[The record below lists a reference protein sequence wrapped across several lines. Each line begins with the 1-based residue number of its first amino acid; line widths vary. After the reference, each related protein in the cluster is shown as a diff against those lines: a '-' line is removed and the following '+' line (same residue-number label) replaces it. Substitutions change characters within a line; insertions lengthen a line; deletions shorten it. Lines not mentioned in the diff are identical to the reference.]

1 MPTFLRRT
9 LYVLFGLIG
18 LVLLLLIVAV
28 VALQFPGTQDLVAR
42 KAEGYL
48 RDKLGTE
55 VRIGK
60 FRTDFRHAIN
70 LDGVYLEDQQRDTL
84 LSVGH
89 LGVSIDLW
97 ALTKSQIN
105 ISEVELNDGR
115 VRLTRTEPDSVNNY
129 DFIIKAFTDPT
140 APVDTTSAGFKYDI
154 GQLRLTNIYFTQ
166 ADQVTGS
173 DLRARLGELTVN
185 MDEVDVDN
193 SIYKVDNAVLRNAAV
208 AMVQTKTAPEVE
220 KPGPEEPLTVQFG
233 LNKATLENVGF
244 TYRNTPAAQFISTK
258 VGLADVT
265 ARNIDLQKARVD
277 LDKLTL
283 KNTTFAYAQNEN
295 VPVEQRVVNP
305 AEAVRK
311 LDEATEKA
319 SAQPLKWR
327 VTLNESDISGLDV
340 KFDNFNEP
348 KQRTR
353 IPALDYNHLHFTDL
367 VLNTRD
373 FSFSENRTTA
383 KVDNL
388 AGKEQ
393 SGFRVD
399 RWRANVVYDSVQI
412 RLDSLDL
419 VTPHTRIRRTL
430 AIGFES
436 LAGIADNVK
445 DLKIEGDLRDV
456 RLGFRDILYL
466 APDLAGTPPFNTGPN
481 QSVLISGLVNGRV
494 GDFRVRNLEFVGLR
508 NTQLRASGR
517 IQGLP
522 NVDARLFADL
532 DIQRFTTTEADLK
545 SVLPR
550 GTIPANINL
559 PASMSVAGTFR
570 GRPTAMNFDTNLRL
584 SSSYG
589 DATAVV
595 NMEPGPKGQEPVKA
609 SFALQNFNLGK
620 LLTNPQLGRVTATGQ
635 LNARGLDPAQM
646 RGQLVAT
653 VQRAEYQGYTYRNV
667 KANVDIDRNR
677 YDIAVNTKGDPN
689 LDLDLKAVVNLRDPN
704 NPSYEVTS
712 LNLRGANLA
721 ALGFATGDLR
731 VQGDLKANLRGSD
744 LNSLNGTF
752 SGNRIVIVKD
762 GKPFALD
769 SLNGRIVQ
777 VPGRTELD
785 VTSTGVIARLRGNIR
800 LGDIAGEI
808 QRHIDR
814 YFDLPGV
821 QYVANAAD
829 RQFTY
834 SLRLRDPRLVTNLV
848 PDLKSISPFTLAGAY
863 DSRAASL
870 TAQTSIPLIKYQ
882 TYVLDSLRLD
892 VGSDPQKLDYALRLR
907 QARQDTSMRLPYP
920 RLAGSV
926 ANNRVGTRLQIGQ
939 PKGPEKLDLA
949 GVLQVINRGEAYA
962 FSFDPKLVLNDM
974 AWTVAPSNEL
984 RYTMKTGAIRAENVR
999 LSQGSQLIELQTLPG
1014 AEYPLQARLA
1024 NLDLNMLARAAGQ
1037 TDSLIGGT
1045 LNGQAVVR
1053 SLGQP
1058 RMAFT
1063 SDLTLNGLA
1072 YQKTVLGDLALQAT
1086 NPSADRYQVDA
1097 RLTGGPNNNDVRVNG
1112 FYLANGALNMT
1123 ANVSRFYL
1131 GTVQPFTLGQLKEM
1145 GGFLSGQLAIGGTT
1159 AAPQIIGQLNTQD
1172 AGFTVTQLGAPY
1184 RLPNQSLTL
1193 DNQGLRLDN
1202 LTILDSLGN
1211 KAVVNGYLY
1220 TKNYVDYRFDMR
1232 AVTKDFL
1239 AVQSTAADNP
1249 LYYGKLIVDSDT
1261 RITGTLLLPIVRT
1274 TATVKEGSDL
1284 TVVSPAEDPVTVERE
1299 GIVEFVDMSLPLD
1312 SLLARQMPKD
1322 TAETVSGYDVAAT
1335 VTVTEATPFTIIIDP
1350 ASGDNLKVRANG
1362 TLNTA
1367 IDQTG
1372 NITLSGRVD
1381 VAKGQYRLS
1390 LYDLVE
1396 REFDIAPG
1404 SYIIWSGDPFN
1415 ADINVAAI
1423 YKVKAPPAELLSA
1436 QGLTN
1441 DNLATIGRNQLPFRV
1456 YLNVTGQLL
1465 KPTIAFDIQLPEES
1479 RTELRSQ
1486 IEARLSQ
1493 LRQPSQTTELN
1504 KQVFSLLVLNRFM
1517 ADDPFQ
1523 SSGGSFVNAQLRGS
1537 ASQVLT
1543 QQLQNLTGSYLS
1555 NLGVELGVNSYADY
1569 TSGSEQTRTDLNVAV
1584 RRQLLNNRL
1593 TVRLGTDVPLAGGGG
1608 SGGGA
1613 NQASQGQ
1620 AGGVS
1625 QFAGD
1630 VSVEYNILANG
1641 RLRLRAFRNN
1651 AYGDIDGQYVRTG
1664 ASLIFQRD
1672 YRDLAELFRGIDKDV
1687 KEERRENRKR
1697 EKEEK
1702 KVAQDSVQAVAQERR
1717 DTIRSGA
1724 PPSAAGR

>member
-1 MPTFLRRT
+1 
-9 LYVLFGLIG
+9 LFGLIG
-18 LVLLLLIVAV
+18 LVLLLLIIAV

-70 LDGVYLEDQQRDTL
+70 LDDVYLEDQQRDTL

-105 ISEVELNDGR
+105 VSAVELNNGR
-115 VRLTRTEPDSVNNY
+115 VRLTRTEPDSVSNY
-129 DFIIKAFTDPT
+129 DFIIKAFTDPN

-154 GQLRLTNIYFTQ
+154 GKLRLTNIYFTQ
-166 ADQVTGS
+166 DDQVTGS
-173 DLRARLGELTVN
+173 NLRARVGELAVT
-185 MDEVDVDN
+185 MDEVNVDR
-193 SIYKVDNAVLRNAAV
+193 SIYKVDEAALRNAAV
-208 AMVQTKTAPEVE
+208 AMVQSKTAPEVE
-220 KPGPEEPLTVQFG
+220 EAGPTDPLTVQFG
-233 LNKATLENVGF
+233 LNKATLQNVGF
-244 TYRNTPAAQFISTK
+244 SYRNTPAAQFIKTQI
-258 VGLADVT
+258 GLADLT
-265 ARNIDLQKARVD
+265 ARNIDLKNTRVD
-277 LDKLTL
+277 LDKLIL
-283 KNTTFAYAQNEN
+283 KNTSVAYAQNED

-311 LDEATEKA
+311 LDEAAEKA
-319 SAQPLKWR
+319 NARPMTWR

-340 KFDNFNEP
+340 AFDNFDEP
-348 KQRTR
+348 RQKTR
-353 IPALDYNHLHFTDL
+353 LPALDYNHLRFTDL
-367 VLNTRD
+367 VLKTHD

-383 KVDNL
+383 MVDNL

-399 RWRANVVYDSVQI
+399 KWRAKVVYDSVQI

-436 LAGIADNVK
+436 LAGIADNVA

-466 APDLAGTPPFNTGPN
+466 APQLAGTSPFNTGLN
-481 QSVLISGLVNGRV
+481 QSVLLSGQVAGRV
-494 GDFRVRNLEFVGLR
+494 GDFSVRNLEFVGLR
-508 NTQLRASGR
+508 NTVLKARRGR

-522 NVDARLFADL
+522 NVDERLYADL
-532 DIQRFTTTEADLK
+532 DIQRFNTTRADIESL
-545 SVLPR
+545 VPR
-550 GTIPANINL
+550 GTIPSNISL
-559 PASMSVAGTFR
+559 PPSIALRGNFR
-570 GRPTAMNFDTNLRL
+570 GRPTVLQFDTDLTVNT
-584 SSSYG
+584 SYG
-589 DATAVV
+589 DVAF
-595 NMEPGPKGQEPVKA
+595 NGKA
-609 SFALQNFNLGK
+609 GAARNGRQPLLGTFALRNFDAGK
-620 LLTNPQLGRVTATGQ
+620 LLKNPQLGRITATGRI
-635 LNARGLDPAQM
+635 NASGNLQDPNT
-646 RGQLVAT
+646 LVGRLT
-653 VQRAEYQGYTYRNV
+653 TNVQRATFNGYTYHGV
-667 KANVDIDRNR
+667 VAGVDIDRGR
-677 YDIAVNTKGDPN
+677 YVVNASSKNDPN
-689 LDLDLKAVVNLRDPN
+689 LDLDLQAVINLRDPN

-721 ALGFATGDLR
+721 ALGFASGDLR

-752 SGNRIVIVKD
+752 SGNRIVIVQNN
-762 GKPFALD
+762 KPFALD
-769 SLNGRIVQ
+769 SLSGRIVQ

-785 VTSTGVIARLRGNIR
+785 VTSTGLVARLRGNVR
-800 LGDIAGEI
+800 LGDLAGEI

-821 QYVANAAD
+821 QYVANGAD
-829 RQFTY
+829 RHFTY

-848 PDLKSISPFTLAGAY
+848 PDLKSISPFTLAGEY
-863 DSRAASL
+863 DSRRASL
-870 TAQTSIPLIKYQ
+870 TANTSIPLIKYQ
-882 TYVLDSLRLD
+882 NYTLDSMRLA
-892 VGSDPQKLDYALRLR
+892 VGSDEQKLDYDLHLR
-907 QARQDTSMRLPYP
+907 QARQDTSLRLPFP
-920 RLAGSV
+920 SLTGSV
-926 ANNRVGTRLQIGQ
+926 ANNRVGTHLRIAE
-939 PKGPEKLDLA
+939 PKGPERLDLA
-949 GVLQVINRGEAYA
+949 GVLQVVNRGEAYA
-962 FSFDPKLVLNDM
+962 FSLEPKLVLNDM

-984 RYTMKTGAIRAENVR
+984 RYTVASGAIRADNLR
-999 LSQGSQLIELQTLPG
+999 LSQGNQLIELQTLPG

-1024 NLDLNMLARAAGQ
+1024 NLDLNMLAKAGGLP
-1037 TDSLIGGT
+1037 DSMLGGT
-1045 LNGQAVVR
+1045 INGQAVVR
-1053 SLGQP
+1053 SIGQP

-1063 SDLTLNGLA
+1063 SDLTLKGLA
-1072 YQKTVLGDLALQAT
+1072 YNKTVLGDVALQAT
-1086 NPSADRYQVDA
+1086 NPAADRYQVDA
-1097 RLTGGPNNNDVRVNG
+1097 RLTGGPQNNDVRVSG
-1112 FYLANGALNMT
+1112 FYLAAGSLDMT
-1123 ANVSRFYL
+1123 VNVGHFYL
-1131 GTVQPFTLGQLKEM
+1131 GTVQPFTAGQLKEM
-1145 GGFLSGQLAIGGTT
+1145 SGYLSGQLAVRGTT
-1159 AAPQIIGQLNTQD
+1159 ADPQIIGQLNTQD
-1172 AGFTVTQLGAPY
+1172 AAFAVTQLGAPY
-1184 RLPNQSLTL
+1184 RLPNQTLTF
-1193 DNQGLRLDN
+1193 DAQGLRLDN
-1202 LTILDSLGN
+1202 LTVLDSLGN

-1220 TKNYVDYRFDMR
+1220 TKNYIDYRFDLH
-1232 AVTKDFL
+1232 AVTNDFM
-1239 AVQSTAADNP
+1239 AVNSTAADNP
-1249 LYYGKLIVDSDT
+1249 LYYGKLVVDSDT
-1261 RITGTLLLPIVRT
+1261 RVTGTLLLPIVRT
-1274 TATVKEGSDL
+1274 TATVKKGSDL
-1284 TVVSPAEDPVTVERE
+1284 TVVSPADDPVTVERT

-1312 SLLARQMPKD
+1312 SMLARKMPVD

-1335 VTVTEATPFTIIIDP
+1335 VTVSAASPFTIIIDP

-1372 NITLSGRVD
+1372 NITLSGRLD
-1381 VAKGQYRLS
+1381 VARGQYHLS

-1396 REFDIAPG
+1396 REFDIARG

-1415 ADINVAAI
+1415 ADVNVSAI

-1456 YLNVTGQLL
+1456 FLNVTGQLL

-1486 IEARLSQ
+1486 IEARLAQ
-1493 LRQPSQTTELN
+1493 LRQPSQSTELN

-1523 SSGGSFVNAQLRGS
+1523 SSGGSFVNEQLRGS

-1569 TSGSEQTRTDLNVAV
+1569 STGSEQTRTDLNVAV

-1593 TVRLGTDVPLAGGGG
+1593 TVRLGTDVPLGGGG
-1608 SGGGA
+1608 GNGA

-1630 VSVEYNILANG
+1630 VSIEYSILANG

-1687 KEERRENRKR
+1687 KEERRVNRKR

-1702 KVAQDSVQAVAQERR
+1702 KAAQDSVQAVAQERR
-1717 DTIRSGA
+1717 DTTRAVARPTTSGQ
-1724 PPSAAGR
+1724 